1 MRFLYGIIDELVMY
15 DRGEVN
21 IMKIV
26 ELDRNT
32 LGYDIDTTV
41 FADFGEYEQHD
52 SDTVLNN
59 RGFIKDADIVIFNKA
74 VMNEEMLRDAENV
87 RLLCVTATGYDNI
100 DLDYARSR
108 GIAVANVKAYS
119 TPAVA
124 QHTFA
129 LALYV
134 LEKISYYDDYV
145 KSGKY
150 SSQTGFCNFDEHFN
164 ELDGKTWGIVGMG
177 NIGRSV
183 AKIAAAFGCRVIY
196 YSTTGKNKVDGF
208 KQVSFDELLTQSD
221 VLSLHCPLNDNT
233 RGLIDM
239 AALKKMKSSA
249 ILINVARGPVIV
261 DEDLT
266 QTLEQGIIAGA
277 GLDVLT
283 KEPMTK
289 DNPLHRIKDSRK
301 LIITP
306 HMAWASVEA
315 RQRCVD
321 EIYLNI
327 KAFLNGESRNRVD

>member
-1 MRFLYGIIDELVMY
+1 
-15 DRGEVN
+15 
-21 IMKIV
+21 MKIV

-32 LGYDIDTTV
+32 LGYDIDTNV
-41 FADFGEYEQHD
+41 FADFGDYEQHD
-52 SDTVLNN
+52 SDTIEKN
-59 RGFIKDADIVIFNKA
+59 REYIKDADVIIFNKA
-74 VMNEEMLRDAENV
+74 VMNEEMLKDAKNV
-87 RLLCVTATGYDNI
+87 KLLCVTATGYDNI

-108 GIAVANVKAYS
+108 GIGVANVKAYS

-134 LEKISYYDDYV
+134 LEKISYYDEYV

-150 SSQTGFCNFDEHFN
+150 SSQSGFCNFDEKYN
-164 ELDGKTWGIVGMG
+164 ELEGKTWGIIGMG
-177 NIGRSV
+177 NIGRKV
-183 AKIAAAFGCRVIY
+183 AKIASAFGCNVIY
-196 YSTTGKNKVDGF
+196 YSTTGKNKVDGYE
-208 KQVSFDELLTQSD
+208 QVSFDDLLSRLD
-221 VLSLHCPLNDNT
+221 ILSIHCPLNDST

-239 AALKKMKSSA
+239 KALKKMKSSA
-249 ILINVARGPVIV
+249 ILVNVARGPIII

-266 QTLEQGIIAGA
+266 QALEQGIIAGA

-283 KEPMTK
+283 KEPMPA

-315 RQRCVD
+315 RQRCAD
-321 EIYLNI
+321 EVYLNI

>member
-1 MRFLYGIIDELVMY
+1 
-15 DRGEVN
+15 
-21 IMKIV
+21 MKIV

-32 LGYDIDTTV
+32 LGYDIDTGI
-41 FADFGEYEQHD
+41 FSDFGEYEQHD
-52 SDTVLNN
+52 SDTVENN
-59 RGFIKDADIVIFNKA
+59 KKYIEDADVVIFNKA
-74 VMNEEMLRDAENV
+74 VMNEQMLKDAKNV

-100 DLDYARSR
+100 DLEYAKSR

-134 LEKISYYDDYV
+134 LEKICYYDDYV

-150 SSQTGFCNFDEHFN
+150 SSQSGFCNFDEKYN
-164 ELDGKTWGIVGMG
+164 ELEGKTWGIIGMG
-177 NIGRSV
+177 NIGRKV
-183 AKIAAAFGCRVIY
+183 ARIASAFGCNVIY
-196 YSTTGKNKVDGF
+196 YSTTGKNKVDGYE
-208 KQVSFDELLTQSD
+208 QVSFDDLLSRSD
-221 VLSLHCPLNDNT
+221 VLSIHCPLNDST
-233 RGLIDM
+233 RGLIDIT
-239 AALKKMKSSA
+239 ALKKMKSSA
-249 ILINVARGPVIV
+249 ILVNVARGPIII

-266 QTLEQGIIAGA
+266 KALEEGIIAGA

-283 KEPMTK
+283 KEPMPA
-289 DNPLHRIKDSRK
+289 DNPLLRIQDSKK

-315 RQRCVD
+315 RQRCAD
-321 EIYLNI
+321 EVYLNI